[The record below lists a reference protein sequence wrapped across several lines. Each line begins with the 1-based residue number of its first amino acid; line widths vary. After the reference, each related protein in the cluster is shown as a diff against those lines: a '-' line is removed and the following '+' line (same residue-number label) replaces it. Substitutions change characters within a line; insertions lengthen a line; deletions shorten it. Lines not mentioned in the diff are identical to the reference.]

1 MLSHL
6 PKCLGGLSAFNISF
20 EDYIALNF
28 CLARKEIMNLCEN
41 KSLVKKY
48 MQKSEEGRN
57 TDLKSTKCTTNEQKL
72 NGPQFEF

>member
-1 MLSHL
+1 
-6 PKCLGGLSAFNISF
+6 
-20 EDYIALNF
+20 
-28 CLARKEIMNLCEN
+28 MNLCEN